1 MCGITG
7 WVDFTRDLTT
17 EQHVVRAMTGTLA
30 ARGPDAAGLW
40 LDTHAALGHRRLA
53 VIDLEHGTQPMRTP
67 EQGPGGRPRAVVSY
81 GGEIYNFRELREELV
96 LLGHRFATRSD
107 TEVALRA
114 YLQWGTDFVHR
125 LNGMYSIAIW
135 DTAREELLLV
145 RDRLGVKP
153 LYYHPTPGGL
163 LFGSEP
169 KAVLAN
175 PLARAEA
182 GAEELCDALLFLRT
196 PGRVPF
202 RGMREVKPGHLVRAG
217 RDGIKEERYWALEA
231 RPHTDDLPTTAARVR
246 ELLDDIVPRQMT
258 ADVPLVSLLS
268 GGLDSSTVTAL
279 AARTRAAAGDRLAT
293 FSVDFTGHTENFRP
307 DAIRPTPDGPYA
319 LEAARHAGTEHH
331 AIVLDRGRLLDPAV
345 RRTVLGAW
353 DLPYNFADLDVSL
366 YLLFA
371 AVRQHATVVLSG
383 EGADEVFGGYLWFS
397 DPGAR
402 RAETFPWLK
411 LGAHRGLDPRSLFH
425 PWFVDGIDLAEY
437 EADLY
442 RTALAEVPVLDGESA
457 EDRRTRELSHLTLT
471 RWLPILL
478 DKKDRMGMANGLEGR
493 VPFCDHR
500 LVEYVFNVPWEMKS
514 FGGQEKALL
523 REAAS
528 GLLPEPVLR
537 RKKAAYPSL
546 QDPAYDRALITGLA
560 TAATGG
566 GAPLSPF
573 LDGDAVRRMTTR
585 TAGGSLSEFERILVE
600 STVRLDDWLR
610 TYDIDL
616 APTRAVL
623 THAAPA
629 HAALTD
635 VKGAH

>member
-7 WVDFTRDLTT
+7 WAGFTRDLRA
-17 EQHVVRAMTGTLA
+17 ESPVVQAMTDTLA
-30 ARGPDAAGLW
+30 RRGPDAEGIW
-40 LDTHAALGHRRLA
+40 LDEHIALGHRRLSI
-53 VIDLEHGTQPMRTP
+53 IDLEHGAQPMRTP
-67 EQGPGGRPRAVVSY
+67 ERGPGDLPRAVISY

-114 YLQWGTDFVHR
+114 YLEWGTDFVHR
-125 LNGMYSIAIW
+125 LNGMYSLAIW

-153 LYYHPTPGGL
+153 LFYYPTEDGV

-169 KAVLAN
+169 KAILAN
-175 PLARAEA
+175 PLAEAAA

-202 RGMREVKPGHLVRAG
+202 RGMRELKPGHLLRVR
-217 RDGIKEERYWALEA
+217 REGISEERYWQLES
-231 RPHTDDLPTTAARVR
+231 RPHTDDLKTTVATVR
-246 ELLDDIVPRQMT
+246 ELLDDIVPRQMV
-258 ADVPLVSLLS
+258 ADVPLVALLS

-279 AARTRAAAGDRLAT
+279 AARARAADGAGLST
-293 FSVDFTGHTENFRP
+293 FSVDFTGHTENFRA

-319 LEAARHAGTEHH
+319 LEVARHVGSDHH
-331 AIVLDRGRLLDPAV
+331 PIVLDRAGLLDAAV

-353 DLPYNFADLDVSL
+353 DLPFNFADLDVSL

-371 AVRQHATVVLSG
+371 AVREHATVALSG

-397 DPGAR
+397 DPEAR

-425 PWFVDGIDLAEY
+425 PWFVDGIDLAAY

-442 RTALAEVPVLDGESA
+442 RTALAEVPLLDGESA
-457 EDRRTRELSHLTLT
+457 AGRRTRELGYLTLT

-478 DKKDRMGMANGLEGR
+478 DKKDRMGMASGLEGR

-500 LVEYVFNVPWEMKS
+500 LVEYVFNVPWEMKTFS
-514 FGGQEKALL
+514 GQEKALL
-523 REAAS
+523 REAAAD
-528 GLLPEPVLR
+528 LLPESVLR
-537 RKKAAYPSL
+537 RKKAAYPSI
-546 QDPAYDRALITGLA
+546 QDPAYDRALITGL
-560 TAATGG
+560 TKAAGDDR
-566 GAPLSPF
+566 APLSAF
-573 LDGDAVRRMTTR
+573 LDGDAVRR
-585 TAGGSLSEFERILVE
+585 TAAKTSTGSLSEFERILVE
-600 STVRLDDWLR
+600 STVRLDDWAR
-610 TYDIDL
+610 TYQ
-616 APTRAVL
+616 VEL
-623 THAAPA
+623 TG
-629 HAALTD
+629 
-635 VKGAH
+635 VKGAN

>member
-7 WVDFTRDLTT
+7 WVDFTRDLTRQT
-17 EQHVVRAMTGTLA
+17 LAVEAMTRTLI
-30 ARGPDAAGLW
+30 ARGPDAGGTW

-53 VIDLEHGTQPMRTP
+53 IIDLEHGTQPMRTP
-67 EQGPGGRPRAVVSY
+67 EPGPRDGTPRAVISY
-81 GGEIYNFRELREELV
+81 GGEIYNFRELREELA
-96 LLGHRFATRSD
+96 LLGHRFTTRSD

-125 LNGMYSIAIW
+125 LNGMYAIAIW

-153 LYYHPTPGGL
+153 LFYYPTPDGV

-169 KAVLAN
+169 KAILAN
-175 PLARAEA
+175 PLAQATA

-202 RGMREVKPGHLVRAG
+202 RGMREVKPGHLLRVG
-217 RDGIKEERYWALEA
+217 RDGICEERYWALES
-231 RPHTDDLPTTAARVR
+231 RPHTDDLRTTIATVR
-246 ELLDDIVPRQMT
+246 DLLDDIVPRQMV

-279 AARTRAAAGDRLAT
+279 AARARAADGGQLST
-293 FSVDFTGHTENFRP
+293 FSVDFTGHTENFQADP
-307 DAIRPTPDGPYA
+307 IRPTPDGPYA
-319 LEAARHAGTEHH
+319 LEVARHVGSDHH

-353 DLPYNFADLDVSL
+353 DLPFNFADLDVSL

-371 AVRQHATVVLSG
+371 AVREHATVALSG

-402 RAETFPWLK
+402 SADTFPWLK
-411 LGAHRGLDPRSLFH
+411 LGAHRGLDPRNLFH
-425 PWFVDGIDLAEY
+425 PWFVDGIDLEEY
-437 EADLY
+437 QADLY
-442 RTALAEVPVLDGESA
+442 RTALAEVPQLEGENA
-457 EDRRTRELSHLTLT
+457 EERRTRELGYVTLT

-478 DKKDRMGMANGLEGR
+478 DKKDRMGMASSLEGR

-500 LVEYVFNVPWEMKS
+500 LVEYVFNVPWEMKTFS
-514 FGGQEKALL
+514 GEEKALL
-523 REAAS
+523 RAAAAD
-528 GLLPEPVLR
+528 LLPESVLR
-537 RKKAAYPSL
+537 RKKAAYPSI

-560 TAATGG
+560 TATGEG
-566 GAPLSPF
+566 EAPLSPF
-573 LDGDAVRRMTTR
+573 LDGDAVRRL
-585 TAGGSLSEFERILVE
+585 TAKTATGSLSEFERILVE

-610 TYDIDL
+610 TYQ
-616 APTRAVL
+616 VE
-623 THAAPA
+623 
-629 HAALTD
+629 LTD
-635 VKGAH
+635 VKGSTH

>member
-7 WVDFTRDLTT
+7 WVAFTRDLTA
-17 EQHVVRAMTGTLA
+17 EQRTVDAMTDTLA
-30 ARGPDAAGLW
+30 ARGPDARGVW

-67 EQGPGGRPRAVVSY
+67 EPGPGGDRPRAVISY

-96 LLGHRFATRSD
+96 LLGHRFTTRSD

-114 YLQWGTDFVHR
+114 YLQWGTDFARR
-125 LNGMYSIAIW
+125 LNGMYSIAVW

-153 LYYHPTPGGL
+153 LFYHPTADGL

-175 PLARAEA
+175 PLAADA
-182 GAEELCDALLFLRT
+182 CASAEELCDALLFLRT

-202 RGMREVKPGHLVRAG
+202 RGMRELKPGHLLRAG
-217 RDGIKEERYWALEA
+217 RDGITEERYWALEA
-231 RPHTDDLPTTAARVR
+231 RPHTDDLPTTVATVR
-246 ELLDDIVPRQMT
+246 ELLDDIVPRQMV

-279 AARTRAAAGDRLAT
+279 AARARAADGDRLST
-293 FSVDFTGHTENFRP
+293 FSVDFTGHTENFKA

-319 LEAARHAGTEHH
+319 LEVARHVGSDHH
-331 AIVLDRGRLLDPAV
+331 AIVLDRARLLDPAV

-353 DLPYNFADLDVSL
+353 DLPFNFADLDVSL

-371 AVRQHATVVLSG
+371 AVRQHATVALSG

-397 DPGAR
+397 DPEAR

-425 PWFVDGIDLAEY
+425 PWFIDGIDLAEY

-442 RTALAEVPVLDGESA
+442 RTALAEVPVLDGEDTENAA
-457 EDRRTRELSHLTLT
+457 ERRTRELGYLTLT

-478 DKKDRMGMANGLEGR
+478 DKKDRMGMASGLEGR

-500 LVEYVFNVPWEMKS
+500 LVEYVFNVPWEMKTFS
-514 FGGQEKALL
+514 GQEKALL

-528 GLLPEPVLR
+528 DLLPQSVLR
-537 RKKAAYPSL
+537 RKKAAYPSI
-546 QDPAYDRALITGLA
+546 QDPAYDRSLITGLA
-560 TAATGG
+560 AAAGDG
-566 GAPLSPF
+566 DAPLSPF
-573 LDGDAVRRMTTR
+573 LDGDAVRRMTAK
-585 TAGGSLSEFERILVE
+585 TATGSLSEFERILVE
-600 STVRLDDWLR
+600 STVRMDDWLR
-610 TYDIDL
+610 TYDVGLI
-616 APTRAVL
+616 
-623 THAAPA
+623 
-629 HAALTD
+629 D
-635 VKGAH
+635 VKGVH

>member
-7 WVDFTRDLTT
+7 WVDFTRDLTDDPSAAA
-17 EQHVVRAMTGTLA
+17 VVDSMTDTLA
-30 ARGPDAAGLW
+30 ARGPDARGTW
-40 LDTHAALGHRRLA
+40 LDAHVALGHRRLS
-53 VIDLEHGTQPMRTP
+53 VIDLEHGAQPMRTP
-67 EQGPGGRPRAVVSY
+67 EHGPRNLPRAVITY
-81 GGEIYNFRELREELV
+81 GGEIYNFPELREELV

-114 YLQWGTDFVHR
+114 YLQWGEDFVHR
-125 LNGMYSIAIW
+125 LNGMYSLAIW

-153 LYYHPTPGGL
+153 LYYHPTPGGV

-169 KAVLAN
+169 KAILAN
-175 PLARAEA
+175 PLASAEA

-202 RGMREVKPGHLVRAG
+202 RGMRELKPGHLLRVSRAG
-217 RDGIKEERYWALEA
+217 ITERRYWTLES
-231 RPHTDDLPTTAARVR
+231 RPHTDDLKTTVATVR
-246 ELLDDIVPRQMT
+246 DLLDDIVPRQMV

-279 AARTRAAAGDRLAT
+279 AARTRAAGGGRLST
-293 FSVDFTGHTENFRP
+293 FSVDFTGHTENFRA

-319 LEAARHAGTEHH
+319 LEVARHVGSDHH
-331 AIVLDRGRLLDPAV
+331 PVVLDRARLLDPDV

-353 DLPYNFADLDVSL
+353 DLPFNFADLDVSL

-371 AVRQHATVVLSG
+371 AVREHATVALSG

-397 DPGAR
+397 DPEAR

-425 PWFVDGIDLAEY
+425 PWFVDGIDLGTY

-442 RTALAEVPVLDGESA
+442 RTALAEVPHLDGENAA
-457 EDRRTRELSHLTLT
+457 ERRTRELGYLTLT

-478 DKKDRMGMANGLEGR
+478 DKKDRMGMASGLEGR

-500 LVEYVFNVPWEMKS
+500 LVEYVFNVPWEMKTFS
-514 FGGQEKALL
+514 GEEKALL
-523 REAAS
+523 RAAAAD
-528 GLLPEPVLR
+528 LLPESVLR
-537 RKKAAYPSL
+537 RKKAAYPSI
-546 QDPAYDRALITGLA
+546 QDPAYDRALITGLT
-560 TAATGG
+560 TAAGEE
-566 GAPLSPF
+566 GAPLRPF
-573 LDGDAVRRMTTR
+573 LDGEAVRRLTGR
-585 TAGGSLSEFERILVE
+585 TATGSLSEFERILVE
-600 STVRLDDWLR
+600 STVRLDDWAR
-610 TYDIDL
+610 TYQ
-616 APTRAVL
+616 V
-623 THAAPA
+623 
-629 HAALTD
+629 ALTG
-635 VKGAH
+635 VKGTN

>member
-7 WVDFTRDLTT
+7 WVDFTRDLTRQT
-17 EQHVVRAMTGTLA
+17 LAVEAMTRTLI
-30 ARGPDAAGLW
+30 ARGPDAGGTW

-53 VIDLEHGTQPMRTP
+53 IIDLEHGTQPMRTP
-67 EQGPGGRPRAVVSY
+67 EPGPRDGTPRAVISY
-81 GGEIYNFRELREELV
+81 GGEIYNFRELREELA
-96 LLGHRFATRSD
+96 LLGHRFTTRSD

-125 LNGMYSIAIW
+125 LNGMYAIAIW

-153 LYYHPTPGGL
+153 LFYYPTSDGV

-169 KAVLAN
+169 KAILAN
-175 PLARAEA
+175 PLAQATA

-202 RGMREVKPGHLVRAG
+202 RGMHEVKPGHLLRVG
-217 RDGIKEERYWALEA
+217 RDGIREERYWALES
-231 RPHTDDLPTTAARVR
+231 RPHTDDLRTTIATVR
-246 ELLDDIVPRQMT
+246 DLLDDIVPRQMV

-279 AARTRAAAGDRLAT
+279 AARARAADGGQLST
-293 FSVDFTGHTENFRP
+293 FSVDFTGHTENFQADP
-307 DAIRPTPDGPYA
+307 IRPTPDGPYA
-319 LEAARHAGTEHH
+319 LEVARHVGSDHH

-353 DLPYNFADLDVSL
+353 DLPFNFADLDVSL

-371 AVRQHATVVLSG
+371 AVREHATVALSG

-402 RAETFPWLK
+402 SADTFPWLK
-411 LGAHRGLDPRSLFH
+411 LGAHRGLDPRNLFH
-425 PWFVDGIDLAEY
+425 PWFVDGIDLEEY
-437 EADLY
+437 QADLY
-442 RTALAEVPVLDGESA
+442 RTALAEVPQLEGENA
-457 EDRRTRELSHLTLT
+457 EERRTRELGYVTLT

-478 DKKDRMGMANGLEGR
+478 DKKDRMGMASSLEGR

-500 LVEYVFNVPWEMKS
+500 LVEYVFNVPWEMKTFS
-514 FGGQEKALL
+514 GEEKALL
-523 REAAS
+523 RAAAAD
-528 GLLPEPVLR
+528 LLPESVLR
-537 RKKAAYPSL
+537 RKKAAYPSI

-560 TAATGG
+560 TATGEG
-566 GAPLSPF
+566 EAPLSPF
-573 LDGDAVRRMTTR
+573 LDGDAVRRL
-585 TAGGSLSEFERILVE
+585 TAKTATGSLSEFERILVE

-610 TYDIDL
+610 TYQ
-616 APTRAVL
+616 VE
-623 THAAPA
+623 
-629 HAALTD
+629 LTD
-635 VKGAH
+635 VKGSTH

>member
-7 WVDFTRDLTT
+7 WAGFTRDLTT
-17 EQHVVRAMTGTLA
+17 EHRAVTAMTGTLA
-30 ARGPDAAGLW
+30 ARGPDAEGVW
-40 LDTHAALGHRRLA
+40 LDRHAALGHRRLS
-53 VIDLEHGTQPMRTP
+53 VIDLEHGAQPMLTP
-67 EQGPGGRPRAVVSY
+67 ERGPGGRPRAVISY
-81 GGEIYNFRELREELV
+81 GGEIYNFRELREELA

-114 YLQWGTDFVHR
+114 YLQWGTGFVHR
-125 LNGMYSIAIW
+125 LNGMYAIALW

-153 LYYHPTPGGL
+153 LFYYPTDDGV

-169 KAVLAN
+169 KAILAN

-231 RPHTDDLPTTAARVR
+231 RPHTDDLPTTVARVR

-258 ADVPLVSLLS
+258 ADVPLVALLS

-279 AARTRAAAGDRLAT
+279 AARARAAGGERLAT
-293 FSVDFTGHTENFRP
+293 FSVDFTGHTENFRA

-319 LEAARHAGTEHH
+319 LEVARHAGTDHH
-331 AIVLDRGRLLDPAV
+331 AVVLDRARLLDPAV

-353 DLPYNFADLDVSL
+353 DLPFNFADLDVSL

-371 AVRQHATVVLSG
+371 AVRQHATVALSG

-397 DPGAR
+397 DPEAR
-402 RAETFPWLK
+402 SAGTFPWLG

-425 PWFVDGIDLAEY
+425 PWFVDGIGLAEY

-442 RTALAEVPVLDGESA
+442 RTALAEVPRLEGESP
-457 EDRRTRELSHLTLT
+457 EERRTRELSHLTLT
-471 RWLPILL
+471 RWLPVLL

-500 LVEYVFNVPWEMKS
+500 LVEYVFNVPWEMKT
-514 FGGQEKALL
+514 FDGREKALL
-523 REAAS
+523 RAAAA

-537 RKKAAYPSL
+537 RKKAAYPSI
-546 QDPAYDRALITGLA
+546 QDPAYDRALIAGLA
-560 TAATGG
+560 AAADDG
-566 GAPLSPF
+566 GAPLRPF
-573 LDGDAVRRMTTR
+573 LDAGAVRRMTAR
-585 TAGGSLSEFERILVE
+585 TATGSLSEFERILVE

-610 TYDIDL
+610 TYGVGL
-616 APTRAVL
+616 A
-623 THAAPA
+623 
-629 HAALTD
+629 D

>member
-7 WVDFTRDLTT
+7 WVDFTRDLTAEST
-17 EQHVVRAMTGTLA
+17 VVDAMTDTLA
-30 ARGPDAAGLW
+30 ARGPDARGTW
-40 LDTHAALGHRRLA
+40 LDRHAALGHRRLSI
-53 VIDLEHGTQPMRTP
+53 IDLEHGAQPMRTP
-67 EQGPGGRPRAVVSY
+67 ERGPEDLPRAVISY

-114 YLQWGTDFVHR
+114 YLQWGEDFVRR

-135 DTAREELLLV
+135 DTAREELLLA

-153 LYYHPTPGGL
+153 LFYYPTPGGV

-169 KAVLAN
+169 KAILAN
-175 PLARAEA
+175 PLADAVA

-202 RGMREVKPGHLVRAG
+202 RGMRELKPGHTLRVSRS
-217 RDGIKEERYWALEA
+217 GIREERYWALES
-231 RPHTDDLPTTAARVR
+231 RPHTDDLPTTVATIR
-246 ELLDDIVPRQMT
+246 ELLDDIVPRQMV

-279 AARTRAAAGDRLAT
+279 AARARAADGERLST
-293 FSVDFTGHTENFRP
+293 FSVDFTGHTENFRA

-319 LEAARHAGTEHH
+319 LEVARHVGSDHH
-331 AIVLDRGRLLDPAV
+331 PVVLDRAGLLDPAV

-353 DLPYNFADLDVSL
+353 DLPFNFADLDVSL
-366 YLLFA
+366 FLLFA
-371 AVRQHATVVLSG
+371 AVRRHATVALSG

-397 DPGAR
+397 DPEAR

-442 RTALAEVPVLDGESA
+442 RTALAEVPVLDGGDA
-457 EDRRTRELSHLTLT
+457 ENAADRRTRELGYLTLT

-478 DKKDRMGMANGLEGR
+478 DKKDRMGMASGLEGR

-500 LVEYVFNVPWEMKS
+500 LVEYVFNIPWEMKTHT
-514 FGGQEKALL
+514 GEEKALL
-523 REAAS
+523 RAAAAD
-528 GLLPEPVLR
+528 LLPESVLR
-537 RKKAAYPSL
+537 RKKAAYPSI
-546 QDPAYDRALITGLA
+546 QDPAYDRALITGL
-560 TAATGG
+560 TAAAGDG

-573 LDGDAVRRMTTR
+573 LDGDAVRRMTAKT
-585 TAGGSLSEFERILVE
+585 TTGSLSEFERILVE
-600 STVRLDDWLR
+600 STVRLDGWLR
-610 TYDIDL
+610 TYQVGV
-616 APTRAVL
+616 TG
-623 THAAPA
+623 
-629 HAALTD
+629 
-635 VKGAH
+635 VKGTN

>member
-7 WVDFTRDLTT
+7 WVDFTRDLAHETPAV
-17 EQHVVRAMTGTLA
+17 EAMTRTLI
-30 ARGPDAAGLW
+30 ARGPDAGGTW

-67 EQGPGGRPRAVVSY
+67 EPGPRAGLPRAVISY

-96 LLGHRFATRSD
+96 LLGHRFTTRSD

-125 LNGMYSIAIW
+125 LNGMYAIAIW

-153 LYYHPTPGGL
+153 LFYHPTPGGV

-169 KAVLAN
+169 KAILAN
-175 PLARAEA
+175 PLAQAVA

-202 RGMREVKPGHLVRAG
+202 RGMHEVRPGHLLRVG
-217 RDGIKEERYWALEA
+217 RDGIREERYWALEA
-231 RPHTDDLPTTAARVR
+231 RPHADDLRTTIATVR
-246 ELLDDIVPRQMT
+246 DLLDDIVPRQMV

-279 AARTRAAAGDRLAT
+279 AARARAADGRQLST
-293 FSVDFTGHTENFRP
+293 FSVDFTGHTENFRADP
-307 DAIRPTPDGPYA
+307 IRPTPDGPYA
-319 LEAARHAGTEHH
+319 LEVARHVGSDHH
-331 AIVLDRGRLLDPAV
+331 AIVLDRTRLLDPAV
-345 RRTVLGAW
+345 RRAVLGAW
-353 DLPYNFADLDVSL
+353 DLPFNFADLDVSL

-371 AVRQHATVVLSG
+371 AVREHATVALSG

-402 RAETFPWLK
+402 SAETFPWLK
-411 LGAHRGLDPRSLFH
+411 LGAHRGLDPRNLFH

-437 EADLY
+437 QADLY
-442 RTALAEVPVLDGESA
+442 RTALAEVPVLEGENA
-457 EDRRTRELSHLTLT
+457 EDRRTRELGYITLT

-478 DKKDRMGMANGLEGR
+478 DKKDRMGMASSLEGR

-500 LVEYVFNVPWEMKS
+500 LVEYVFNVPWEMKTFS
-514 FGGQEKALL
+514 GEEKALL
-523 REAAS
+523 RAAAAD
-528 GLLPEPVLR
+528 LLPESVLR
-537 RKKAAYPSL
+537 RKKAAYPSI

-560 TAATGG
+560 TASGEG
-566 GAPLSPF
+566 EAPLSPF
-573 LDGDAVRRMTTR
+573 LDGDAVRRL
-585 TAGGSLSEFERILVE
+585 TAKTSAGSLSEFERILVE

-610 TYDIDL
+610 MYQ
-616 APTRAVL
+616 VE
-623 THAAPA
+623 
-629 HAALTD
+629 LTD
-635 VKGAH
+635 VKGSTD

>member
-17 EQHVVRAMTGTLA
+17 ASTVVDAMTDTLA
-30 ARGPDAAGLW
+30 ARGPDARGTW
-40 LDTHAALGHRRLA
+40 LDRHAALGHRRLS

-67 EQGPGGRPRAVVSY
+67 ERGPGDLPRAVISY
-81 GGEIYNFRELREELV
+81 GGEIYNFPELREELV
-96 LLGHRFATRSD
+96 LLGHRFTTRSD

-114 YLQWGTDFVHR
+114 YLQWGEDFVRR
-125 LNGMYSIAIW
+125 LNGMYSLAIW
-135 DTAREELLLV
+135 DTAREELLLA

-153 LYYHPTPGGL
+153 LYYHPTAGGV

-169 KAVLAN
+169 KAILAN
-175 PLARAEA
+175 PLADAAA

-202 RGMREVKPGHLVRAG
+202 RGMRELKPGHLLRVSRAG
-217 RDGIKEERYWALEA
+217 ISEERYWALES
-231 RPHTDDLPTTAARVR
+231 RPHTDDLPTTIATIRD
-246 ELLDDIVPRQMT
+246 LLDDIVPRQMV

-279 AARTRAAAGDRLAT
+279 AARARAADGGTLST
-293 FSVDFTGHTENFRP
+293 FSVDFTGHTENFRA

-319 LEAARHAGTEHH
+319 LEVARHVGSDHH
-331 AIVLDRGRLLDPAV
+331 PVVLDRARLLDPAV

-353 DLPYNFADLDVSL
+353 DLPFNFADLDVSL
-366 YLLFA
+366 FLLFA
-371 AVRQHATVVLSG
+371 AVRRHATVALSG

-397 DPGAR
+397 DPEAR

-442 RTALAEVPVLDGESA
+442 RTALAEVPVLDGGDAENA
-457 EDRRTRELSHLTLT
+457 EDRRTRELGYLTLT

-478 DKKDRMGMANGLEGR
+478 DKKDRMGMASGLEGR

-500 LVEYVFNVPWEMKS
+500 LVEYVFNIPWDMKTYT
-514 FGGQEKALL
+514 GEEKALL
-523 REAAS
+523 RAAAAD
-528 GLLPEPVLR
+528 LLPESVLR
-537 RKKAAYPSL
+537 RKKAAYPSI
-546 QDPAYDRALITGLA
+546 QDPAYDRALITGL
-560 TAATGG
+560 TAAAGDG

-573 LDGDAVRRMTTR
+573 LDGDAVRRTTAK
-585 TAGGSLSEFERILVE
+585 TTTGSLSEFERILVE

-610 TYDIDL
+610 TYQ
-616 APTRAVL
+616 VEL
-623 THAAPA
+623 TG
-629 HAALTD
+629 
-635 VKGAH
+635 VKGTH